1 MSLIRHPQNSLITR
15 LDIPEISPGL
25 VDVSA
30 VFNPGA
36 TLFNDKIILLLRVQN
51 RGRESFILAAESPDG
66 VSFKVRPQIVEL
78 RGIESV
84 KEKIYHIYDPRITK
98 IGSDYYIIFA
108 MDMEKECRLG
118 LAHTSDFETFEF
130 CGIVSQEDNR
140 NGVLFPE
147 KIGGKYLR
155 LDRPNRVDLQNGPQ
169 SGDVIWLS
177 ESKDLIKWMSVAP
190 VIHGRWRYW
199 DEIVG
204 AGPPPIKTPAGWLLV
219 YHGVATHLS
228 TAYIYQAGVALFD
241 LEDPSILLARSRYNI
256 LEPRELYELT
266 GQVPNVVFPS
276 GMVAFD
282 ADDDGFAALS
292 SQVNI
297 YYGAA
302 DTTVCLAQTTVQ
314 SLIDACREGSE

>member
-1 MSLIRHPQNSLITR
+1 MSLNRHPQNPLITR
-15 LDIPEISPGL
+15 LDIPEILPGL

-36 TLFNDKIILLLRVQN
+36 VLFNDKVILLLRVQN
-51 RGRESFILAAESPDG
+51 RGRESFIMAAESTDG
-66 VSFKVRPQIVEL
+66 VSFTVRPQIVEFNGL
-78 RGIESV
+78 ESV
-84 KEKIYHIYDPRITK
+84 KDKIYHIYDPRITK
-98 IGSDYYIIFA
+98 IGSDYFIMFA

-118 LAHTSDFETFEF
+118 LAHTTDFETFEF
-130 CGIVSQEDNR
+130 SGIVSQEDNR

-155 LDRPNRVDLQNGPQ
+155 FDRPNLVNLQGGPQ
-169 SGDVIWLS
+169 SGNVIWLS
-177 ESKDLIKWMSVAP
+177 ESKDLIKWMPVAP

-204 AGPPPIKTPAGWLLV
+204 AGPPPIKTREGWLLV

-241 LEDPSILLARSRYNI
+241 LKDPSILLARSRYNI

-276 GMVAFD
+276 GMVALD
-282 ADDDGFAALS
+282 VDDDGFASLES
-292 SQVNI
+292 RVNI

-302 DTTVCLAQTTVQ
+302 DTTVCLAQTTVGV
-314 SLIDACREGSE
+314 LIDACHAGLE